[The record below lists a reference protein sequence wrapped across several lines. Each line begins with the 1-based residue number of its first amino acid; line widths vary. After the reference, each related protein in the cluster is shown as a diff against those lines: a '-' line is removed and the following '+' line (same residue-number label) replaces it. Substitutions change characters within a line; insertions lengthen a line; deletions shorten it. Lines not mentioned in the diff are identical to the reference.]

1 MNLTPEITKH
11 TEFFH
16 LMLQPLVDVYTF
28 SAFSLR
34 RLIGQSLIEKDL
46 IREIF
51 NEIKTNIDHGIINY
65 CK

>member
-1 MNLTPEITKH
+1 M
-11 TEFFH
+11 EFFH
-16 LMLQPLVDVYTF
+16 VMLQPLVDAYTF

>member
-1 MNLTPEITKH
+1 MNLVPEITKQM
-11 TEFFH
+11 EFLH
-16 LMLQPLVDVYTF
+16 VMLQPLVDVYTF

-34 RLIGQSLIEKDL
+34 RLVGQSLIEKDL

-51 NEIKTNIDHGIINY
+51 NEIKTNIDHGVINY